1 MLAWVVPLWAAEGMW
16 LPEQVRGM
24 QAELSAAGIEIPAEK
39 LGDPLG
45 DPLGAIVHVGDFCS
59 GSLVSSEGLVLT
71 NHHCVWDF
79 LQHNTTAEHNLLQ
92 DGFVAASR
100 AEERWGGPSAELY
113 IVERNED
120 VTAQI
125 LAKVRP
131 GADDVARGK
140 AIALASAVLVA
151 GCERQEDRRCEVS
164 EEYGGRSYRLLTH
177 RVIQDVR
184 LVYAPP
190 MTVGSFGGDADNFEW
205 PRHDGDFAVLRAYVA
220 PDGSSRDYNLENVP
234 YQPPHHLRVQPAGI
248 GPGEPVWI
256 AGFPGSTE
264 RYDLVAELNFFA
276 TTAYPWRVETLVEAE
291 RILREE
297 SEKSTE
303 GAAKLGA
310 HQQELANSRKYYQG
324 VLDNVAGSPV
334 LQRKGEEEAA
344 LKAWIQQDPARA
356 AYYGPGLTELEATI
370 AADQRAWK
378 RDFLLTRAMYWP
390 DMLGFARTVVHYV
403 YEHKKPDLQRE
414 EGFKER
420 DREALQGEL
429 ASLAASLHLPADRR
443 FFEYLWSLNQQIPAD
458 ERIAPL
464 AAMAGPDIEKI
475 YADTRLIEE
484 SYRNSLMALP
494 LAKLKKVED
503 PWIQLALALEPLE
516 QEVIDRH
523 EARDGAFARLR
534 PLWMDAVLT
543 FRKGSAYPDANNT
556 LRLSFGTVQG
566 YSVRDAVEYLPQ
578 TTVHGMLAKVY
589 SGNYPPPPPPIL
601 EIARNAPKSPYAD
614 SSLGDVPLCF
624 LTDLD
629 STGGNSGSATLNAKG
644 ELVGLLFD
652 GNYESMAADWLFDP
666 ATTRSIHV
674 DIRYVLLLLDG
685 QGQSRWIRDELL
697 R

>member
-1 MLAWVVPLWAAEGMW
+1 MLAWIAPLWAAEGMW

-59 GSLVSSEGLVLT
+59 GSLVSGEGLVLT

-79 LQHNTTAEHNLLQ
+79 LQHNTTKEHNLLQ
-92 DGFVAASR
+92 DGFVASSQ

-125 LAKVRP
+125 LAKVRH
-131 GADDVARGK
+131 GTDDASRGR
-140 AIALASAVLVA
+140 AIALASATLVA
-151 GCERQEDRRCEVS
+151 TCERQQDRRCEIS

-190 MTVGSFGGDADNFEW
+190 MTVGSFGGDTDNFEW

-220 PDGSSRDYNLENVP
+220 PDGSSRSYNQENVP

-248 GPGEPVWI
+248 SPGAPVWI
-256 AGFPGSTE
+256 AGFPGSTQ
-264 RYDLVAELNFFA
+264 RYDLYTELNFLA
-276 TTAYPWRVETLVEAE
+276 TTAYPWRVQTLLEGE
-291 RILREE
+291 RILKEE
-297 SEKSTE
+297 AEKSAE
-303 GAAKLGA
+303 GAAKVGA

-324 VLDNVAGSPV
+324 VLDNVAGSPL

-356 AYYGPGLTELEATI
+356 AYYGPGLAELEAII
-370 AADQRAWK
+370 AADQASWK
-378 RDFLLTRAMYWP
+378 RDFLLTRASYWP

-403 YEHKKPDLQRE
+403 HEQKKPDLQRE
-414 EGFKER
+414 EGFKLR
-420 DREALQGEL
+420 DREQLLGEL
-429 ASLAASLHLPADRR
+429 ASLSTSLHLPADRR
-443 FFEYLWSLNQQIPAD
+443 FFDLVWTLNQQLPAA
-458 ERIAPL
+458 ERVAPL
-464 AAMAGPDIEKI
+464 AALDSAAIEKI

-516 QEVIDRH
+516 QEVLDRA
-523 EARDGAFARLR
+523 EAHDGANARLR
-534 PLWMDAVLT
+534 PLWMDAFLS
-543 FRKGSAYPDANNT
+543 FRKGKAYPDANNT

-566 YSVRDAVEYLPQ
+566 YTVRDAVEYTPQ
-578 TTVHGMLAKVY
+578 TTVRGMLAKVD
-589 SGNYPPPPPPIL
+589 SGNYPPPPPSIL
-601 EIARNAPKSPYAD
+601 SIARNAPKSPYAD
-614 SSLGDVPLCF
+614 PALGDVPLCF

-674 DIRYVLLLLDG
+674 DIRYILLLLDG
-685 QGQSRWIRDELL
+685 QEQSRWIREELL